1 MRIDCDDGSVSGSG
15 FVRNNGYFIN
25 GRYYSRP
32 AFMEGVPLGVPLGV
46 PPPHDGVRLAG
57 GDGGRL
63 AGGGGVR
70 LAGGEGGGGGSG
82 GGGGGGGGG
91 VRLAG
96 GEGGGGVGGGVRDGG
111 IIRRRSS
118 SFQDNVGY
126 IGYLTD
132 GDNSSSV
139 EDIVER
145 RRRELLNTDGD
156 ISFSECVAVVVVIV
170 IVNVLLMFG
179 LRAIMASGGR

>member
-15 FVRNNGYFIN
+15 FVRNTGYYIN

-32 AFMEGVPLGVPLGV
+32 AFMEGVP
-46 PPPHDGVRLAG
+46 PPHD
-57 GDGGRL
+57 
-63 AGGGGVR
+63 
-70 LAGGEGGGGGSG
+70 
-82 GGGGGGGGG
+82 G

-96 GEGGGGVGGGVRDGG
+96 GEGGGGVSGGGVSGGG

-145 RRRELLNTDGD
+145 RRRELLNTDGA
-156 ISFSECVAVVVVIV
+156 ISFSDCVLVFVVIV
-170 IVNVLLMFG
+170 AIVYVLLMFG
-179 LRAIMASGGR
+179 LRVFVAPGVVS

>member
-15 FVRNNGYFIN
+15 FVRNTGYYIN

-57 GDGGRL
+57 G
-63 AGGGGVR
+63 
-70 LAGGEGGGGGSG
+70 
-82 GGGGGGGGG
+82 
-91 VRLAG
+91 
-96 GEGGGGVGGGVRDGG
+96 VGGGG

-132 GDNSSSV
+132 GDSSSSV
-139 EDIVER
+139 EEDIVNR
-145 RRRELLNTDGD
+145 RRRELLNTDGA
-156 ISFSECVAVVVVIV
+156 ISFSDCVVVFVVIV
-170 IVNVLLMFG
+170 AIVYVLLMFG
-179 LRAIMASGGR
+179 LRVFVAPGVVS

>member
-15 FVRNNGYFIN
+15 FVRNTGYYIN

-32 AFMEGVPLGVPLGV
+32 AFMEGVP
-46 PPPHDGVRLAG
+46 PPHD
-57 GDGGRL
+57 
-63 AGGGGVR
+63 
-70 LAGGEGGGGGSG
+70 
-82 GGGGGGGGG
+82 G

-96 GEGGGGVGGGVRDGG
+96 GEGGGGVRGGEGGGG

-179 LRAIMASGGR
+179 LRAIVASGGR